1 MSFNRSESNMKEQ
14 LKDIREDQHQMK
26 PGCQDWLKKLNQK
39 FAFGDPSILFS
50 PRRHAKKR

>member
-1 MSFNRSESNMKEQ
+1 MKEQ
-14 LKDIREDQHQMK
+14 LTDIREHQRQMK

-39 FAFGDPSILFS
+39 FAFGDPSILFL